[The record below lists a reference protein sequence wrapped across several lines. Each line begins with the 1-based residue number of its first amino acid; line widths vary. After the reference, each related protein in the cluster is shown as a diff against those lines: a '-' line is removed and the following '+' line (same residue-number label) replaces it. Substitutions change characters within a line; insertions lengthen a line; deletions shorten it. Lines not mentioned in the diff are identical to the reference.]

1 MANHLQPETVSA
13 APKARG
19 RSARRPR

>member
-19 RSARRPR
+19 RSVRRPR